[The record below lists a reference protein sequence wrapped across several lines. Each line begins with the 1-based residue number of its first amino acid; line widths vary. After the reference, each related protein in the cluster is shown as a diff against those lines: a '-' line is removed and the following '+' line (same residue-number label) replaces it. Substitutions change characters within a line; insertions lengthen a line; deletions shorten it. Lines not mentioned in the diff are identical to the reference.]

1 MTEMTPKI
9 GVNQNIVGKRA
20 VRRNLLTEEIAA
32 DIVNGV
38 AKSDILTKLENNI
51 YQYQE
56 RGFSTVQSYRWYND
70 GVKRLQQDS
79 DDRME
84 VKRDIL
90 WSRYQQIYQDA
101 LESGQLG
108 VAKAT
113 LDSIAK
119 VFGLQAPEQKEITL
133 KEAEIKFGFNGD

>member
-1 MTEMTPKI
+1 MAQSQKEK
-9 GVNQNIVGKRA
+9 KA
-20 VRRNLLTEEIAA
+20 VRRNLLTEEVAA

-38 AKSDILTKLENNI
+38 AKSDILTKLQSNI
-51 YQYQE
+51 YQYQDMPY
-56 RGFSTVQSYRWYND
+56 SVVQSYRWYNWA
-70 GVKRLQQDS
+70 VERIQQDS

-133 KEAEIKFGFNGD
+133 KEAEIKFGFSGD